1 MTKEEALK
9 FINEC
14 AKDSDATY
22 GFFVCAVSRE
32 DLESHCEDEVIKA
45 FDKLS
50 KCKKEKILSGIAE
63 ELNNTYQD
71 YEFGV
76 DMDDVCSEIDDDV
89 EGAFDAFLED

>member
-1 MTKEEALK
+1 MTKNEAIK

-14 AKDSDATY
+14 AKDSDAPY

-32 DLESHCEDEVIKA
+32 NLAVRCEDEAVKA

-50 KCKKEKILSGIAE
+50 KTKKKKVLSSIAE
-63 ELNNTYQD
+63 ELNNIYQD